1 MTNLKNV
8 TRLISK
14 HMTKKVV
21 TKLQDN
27 PQLLN
32 KRTSIK
38 KNKPVDWTTPKD
50 ERHNQIK
57 RSWITDKK

>member
-21 TKLQDN
+21 TKLLDN

-32 KRTSIK
+32 KRTSI

-57 RSWITDKK
+57 R